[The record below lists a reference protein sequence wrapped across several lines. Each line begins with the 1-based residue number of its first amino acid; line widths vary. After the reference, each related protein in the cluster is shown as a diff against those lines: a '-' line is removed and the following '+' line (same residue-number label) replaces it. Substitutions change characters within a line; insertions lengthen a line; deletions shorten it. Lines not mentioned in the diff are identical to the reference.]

1 MHLKHSNVNIETE
14 MHCAIIYVFAYRKT
28 SFHNKKSMRKTKLF
42 SIRKS
47 KYNDHV
53 INKNN

>member
-28 SFHNKKSMRKTKLF
+28 SFHNKKSMRKLNSLVLENLNTMIMLQKQL
-42 SIRKS
+42 
-47 KYNDHV
+47 N
-53 INKNN
+53 

>member
-1 MHLKHSNVNIETE
+1 MHLKHSNVNIETD
-14 MHCAIIYVFAYRKT
+14 MHCAFIYVFAYRKT
-28 SFHNKKSMRKTKLF
+28 SFHNINEKTKLF

-53 INKNN
+53 IKTELT